1 MEGDRNHMVS
11 FTEEEK
17 ELLVSLLISTNFAK
31 ELVVNEINDI
41 EIGEKKLESNTYIK
55 LVQLYDKISS

>member
-1 MEGDRNHMVS
+1 MVS

-17 ELLVSLLISTNFAK
+17 ELLVSLLVSTNIAK

-41 EIGEKKLESNTYIK
+41 EIGEKELETKDYQKLI
-55 LVQLYDKISS
+55 QLYDKISS

>member
-1 MEGDRNHMVS
+1 MVS